1 MMTSIPVRFAAA
13 LAVLCL
19 ALSGCGDKPKSDQTA
34 KPAAEVGR
42 TLPTGPVLSGV
53 GVIATIEGPV
63 ATIDHETVPGGLP
76 AGRHAF
82 TADATVQAEAPLE
95 PGARVTFSY
104 QDWTPRPLLT
114 ELKAR

>member
-1 MMTSIPVRFAAA
+1 LRFSPA

-19 ALSGCGDKPKSDQTA
+19 ALTACGEKPKSEA
-34 KPAAEVGR
+34 PPEPAAVAAPS
-42 TLPTGPVLSGV
+42 LPTGPVLSGV
-53 GVIATIEGPV
+53 GVIASIEGAV
-63 ATIDHETVPGGLP
+63 ATIDHDAVDGGLP

-95 PGARVTFSY
+95 AGARVAFSY